1 MMESKKKVFSL
12 YDIVMIGL
20 MAAVVFVVT
29 MFLSIRIPT
38 PTGTT
43 MIKLANA
50 FVLLCGLLLGPV
62 RGGLAAGIGSM
73 IFDLM
78 TPEYAPEAWITFLRF
93 FLMAWLCGVIA
104 YAGAAAAKKFARNL
118 VACLAGAVFS
128 SLLYMLKGIIEL
140 MIGGSAL
147 VPAFVANIP
156 KLMTSPPEY
165 RYRGSCCNGA
175 SASAAEGDAFDLVRP
190 PYGRKVNKSVEK
202 RACRVSAGAFLM
214 LCRKSDFVV
223 YCSHLKKSTARRK
236 TVWRILYRIIYLA
249 GRR

>member
-1 MMESKKKVFSL
+1 MMESKKKAFSL

-38 PTGTT
+38 
-43 MIKLANA
+43 
-50 FVLLCGLLLGPV
+50 PV

-156 KLMTSPPEY
+156 KLMTSPPNIVIAVVVAMALLPALQKAMHSTSFG
-165 RYRGSCCNGA
+165 RHM
-175 SASAAEGDAFDLVRP
+175 AE
-190 PYGRKVNKSVEK
+190 K
-202 RACRVSAGAFLM
+202 
-214 LCRKSDFVV
+214 
-223 YCSHLKKSTARRK
+223 
-236 TVWRILYRIIYLA
+236 
-249 GRR
+249 

>member
-1 MMESKKKVFSL
+1 MMESKKKAFSL

-147 VPAFVANIP
+147 VPAFVANDD
-156 KLMTSPPEY
+156 LASEY
-165 RYRGSCCNGA
+165 HYRGSCCNGA
-175 SASAAEGDAFDLVRP
+175 SAGAAEGNEFDLVRP

-223 YCSHLKKSTARRK
+223 YCNHLKKSTARRK

>member
-1 MMESKKKVFSL
+1 MESKKKAFSL

-118 VACLAGAVFS
+118 VACLAGVALQTSCEKFS
-128 SLLYMLKGIIEL
+128 YNLQK
-140 MIGGSAL
+140 
-147 VPAFVANIP
+147 
-156 KLMTSPPEY
+156 
-165 RYRGSCCNGA
+165 RNGA
-175 SASAAEGDAFDLVRP
+175 
-190 PYGRKVNKSVEK
+190 
-202 RACRVSAGAFLM
+202 
-214 LCRKSDFVV
+214 
-223 YCSHLKKSTARRK
+223 
-236 TVWRILYRIIYLA
+236 
-249 GRR
+249 

>member
-1 MMESKKKVFSL
+1 
-12 YDIVMIGL
+12 
-20 MAAVVFVVT
+20 
-29 MFLSIRIPT
+29 
-38 PTGTT
+38 

-62 RGGLAAGIGSM
+62 RCGLAAGIGSM

-156 KLMTSPPEY
+156 KLMTSPPNIVIAVVVAMALLPALQKAMHSTSFG
-165 RYRGSCCNGA
+165 RHM
-175 SASAAEGDAFDLVRP
+175 AE
-190 PYGRKVNKSVEK
+190 KVNKSVEK

>member
-1 MMESKKKVFSL
+1 MMESKKKAFSL

-147 VPAFVANIP
+147 VPGFCGQYSEADDLA
-156 KLMTSPPEY
+156 SEY

-175 SASAAEGDAFDLVRP
+175 SAGAAEGDEFDLVRP
-190 PYGRKVNKSVEK
+190 PYGRKVK
-202 RACRVSAGAFLM
+202 AM
-214 LCRKSDFVV
+214 
-223 YCSHLKKSTARRK
+223 SHN
-236 TVWRILYRIIYLA
+236 
-249 GRR
+249 

>member
-1 MMESKKKVFSL
+1 MESKKKAFSL

-78 TPEYAPEAWITFLRF
+78 TPEYAPEAWITFVRF

-118 VACLAGAVFS
+118 VACLAGAVPQYAPYHCS
-128 SLLYMLKGIIEL
+128 HRRDCLYLLPRGSRQRAHVMP
-140 MIGGSAL
+140 IGGGFTLPSSTYFRCAAQGNYGLQEQLLL
-147 VPAFVANIP
+147 VFTIP
-156 KLMTSPPEY
+156 
-165 RYRGSCCNGA
+165 C
-175 SASAAEGDAFDLVRP
+175 
-190 PYGRKVNKSVEK
+190 
-202 RACRVSAGAFLM
+202 
-214 LCRKSDFVV
+214 
-223 YCSHLKKSTARRK
+223 
-236 TVWRILYRIIYLA
+236 I
-249 GRR
+249 

>member
-1 MMESKKKVFSL
+1 MMESKKKAFSL

-104 YAGAAAAKKFARNL
+104 YAVPLPQR
-118 VACLAGAVFS
+118 
-128 SLLYMLKGIIEL
+128 SLRAT
-140 MIGGSAL
+140 SWRAL
-147 VPAFVANIP
+147 QVRC
-156 KLMTSPPEY
+156 S
-165 RYRGSCCNGA
+165 RRCCTC
-175 SASAAEGDAFDLVRP
+175 S
-190 PYGRKVNKSVEK
+190 
-202 RACRVSAGAFLM
+202 RVLLS
-214 LCRKSDFVV
+214 
-223 YCSHLKKSTARRK
+223 
-236 TVWRILYRIIYLA
+236 
-249 GRR
+249 

>member
-1 MMESKKKVFSL
+1 MMESKKKAFSL

-78 TPEYAPEAWITFLRF
+78 TPEYAPEAW
-93 FLMAWLCGVIA
+93 
-104 YAGAAAAKKFARNL
+104 
-118 VACLAGAVFS
+118 
-128 SLLYMLKGIIEL
+128 
-140 MIGGSAL
+140 MICTQNSGHMK
-147 VPAFVANIP
+147 N
-156 KLMTSPPEY
+156 
-165 RYRGSCCNGA
+165 
-175 SASAAEGDAFDLVRP
+175 
-190 PYGRKVNKSVEK
+190 
-202 RACRVSAGAFLM
+202 
-214 LCRKSDFVV
+214 
-223 YCSHLKKSTARRK
+223 
-236 TVWRILYRIIYLA
+236 
-249 GRR
+249 

>member
-1 MMESKKKVFSL
+1 MMESKKKAFSL

-104 YAGAAAAKKFARNL
+104 YAGAAAAKRFARNL

-147 VPAFVANIP
+147 LPAFVANIP
-156 KLMTSPPEY
+156 KLMTSPPNIVIAVVVAMALLPALQKAMHSTSFG
-165 RYRGSCCNGA
+165 RHM
-175 SASAAEGDAFDLVRP
+175 AE
-190 PYGRKVNKSVEK
+190 K
-202 RACRVSAGAFLM
+202 
-214 LCRKSDFVV
+214 
-223 YCSHLKKSTARRK
+223 
-236 TVWRILYRIIYLA
+236 
-249 GRR
+249 